1 MSISIVLWAG
11 AVWAP
16 GAETVLVMAVALGL
30 CSAAA
35 VALCQ
40 FAPQVHP
47 LPLVDTQAVQPD
59 RRRSA
64 AASVSRLWPRWLA
77 PRNARTGDDPAAQ
90 ASLAEAAVEL
100 ERVPVIGYATFSAR
114 ADEEPDEDLARQAEV
129 VARACDR
136 RGLALLEMVGD
147 PPQGRR
153 VFRPRLLDAPPGL
166 DYALK
171 RIAAGDAQGLVVP
184 GLRRL
189 ARSAAELGP
198 IVEWFIRRRARL
210 VAVAQGFDT
219 GELAGQVAA
228 RMIVEVSRWERE
240 WLWEPT
246 REGHPPSPGSTAS
259 ALSDDEPELV
269 DSNEG
274 GAS

>member
-1 MSISIVLWAG
+1 MSHSIVLWAG
-11 AVWAP
+11 AVWAL

-40 FAPQVHP
+40 LAPLAHTLSP
-47 LPLVDTQAVQPD
+47 VDTQPVQPD
-59 RRRSA
+59 RRQSA
-64 AASVSRLWPRWLA
+64 ASLSRLWPRWLR
-77 PRNARTGDDPAAQ
+77 PREARTGDDPAAQ
-90 ASLAEAAVEL
+90 ASLVDAPAEL
-100 ERVPVIGYATFSAR
+100 ERAPVIGYTTFSVQAGKES
-114 ADEEPDEDLARQAEV
+114 DENLARQAEV
-129 VARACDR
+129 VARACGQ
-136 RGLALLEMVGD
+136 RGLTLLEMVGD
-147 PPQGRR
+147 PHQGRQL
-153 VFRPRLLDAPPGL
+153 FRPRLLDAPPGL

-198 IVEWFIRRRARL
+198 IVEWFIRRRVQL

-219 GELAGQVAA
+219 GEPAGQVAA
-228 RMIVEVSRWERE
+228 RIIVEVSRWERE
-240 WLWEPT
+240 RLWEPT
-246 REGHPPSPGSTAS
+246 REGQSPSPGSPAS
-259 ALSDDEPELV
+259 AVSDDEPVLF

>member
-1 MSISIVLWAG
+1 MSHSIVLWAG
-11 AVWAP
+11 AVWAL

-40 FAPQVHP
+40 LAPLAHP
-47 LPLVDTQAVQPD
+47 LSPVDTQAVQPD
-59 RRRSA
+59 RRQSA
-64 AASVSRLWPRWLA
+64 ASLSRLWPRWLR
-77 PRNARTGDDPAAQ
+77 PREARTGDDPAAQ
-90 ASLAEAAVEL
+90 ASLVDAPAEL
-100 ERVPVIGYATFSAR
+100 ERAPVIGYTTFSVQAGK
-114 ADEEPDEDLARQAEV
+114 ESDEDLARQAEV
-129 VARACDR
+129 VARACGQ
-136 RGLALLEMVGD
+136 RGLTLLEMVGD
-147 PPQGRR
+147 PHQGRQL
-153 VFRPRLLDAPPGL
+153 FRPRLIDAPPGL

-198 IVEWFIRRRARL
+198 IVEWFIRRRVQL

-219 GELAGQVAA
+219 GEPAGQVAA
-228 RMIVEVSRWERE
+228 RIIVEVSRWERE
-240 WLWEPT
+240 RLWEPT
-246 REGHPPSPGSTAS
+246 REGQSPSPGSTAS
-259 ALSDDEPELV
+259 AVSDDEPVLI
-269 DSNEG
+269 DSNQG

>member
-16 GAETVLVMAVALGL
+16 GVEAVLVVAVASGL
-30 CSAAA
+30 CLAAA

-40 FAPQVHP
+40 LAPVVHP
-47 LPLVDTQAVQPD
+47 LTPVETQSVQSD
-59 RRRSA
+59 RRQSA
-64 AASVSRLWPRWLA
+64 AASLSRFWPGWLR
-77 PRNARTGDDPAAQ
+77 PQNAGDDPVAQ

-114 ADEEPDEDLARQAEV
+114 AGEEPDEDLARQAEV

-246 REGHPPSPGSTAS
+246 REGHPPSPSSTAS
-259 ALSDDEPELV
+259 TLSDDEPELV

>member
-1 MSISIVLWAG
+1 MSHSIVLWAG

-16 GAETVLVMAVALGL
+16 GAEAVLVMAVALGL

-40 FAPQVHP
+40 LAPLVHP
-47 LPLVDTQAVQPD
+47 LPLVDTQAVQLD
-59 RRRSA
+59 RRQSA

-77 PRNARTGDDPAAQ
+77 PRNARTGADPAAQ
-90 ASLAEAAVEL
+90 ASLVEAAAEL

-114 ADEEPDEDLARQAEV
+114 AGEEPDEDLARQAEV
-129 VARACDR
+129 VARACER
-136 RGLALLEMVGD
+136 RGLTLLEMVGD

-210 VAVAQGFDT
+210 VAVAQGFDS

-246 REGHPPSPGSTAS
+246 REGHPPSPGGTAS
-259 ALSDDEPELV
+259 TVSDDEPELV